1 MGGGMLKETVLWTNP
16 SPTSSML
23 NQTRVTLSQS
33 IMNFEYIK
41 FYARISTSNSKETA
55 LMVSASD
62 FQNMTDSTNRG
73 RLTICAA
80 DSSSSYARFVN
91 YVDNTTVEF
100 SNARRLGNTTTSN
113 SNTIPTKITGLK

>member
-1 MGGGMLKETVLWTNP
+1 
-16 SPTSSML
+16 
-23 NQTRVTLSQS
+23 
-33 IMNFEYIK
+33 
-41 FYARISTSNSKETA
+41 
-55 LMVSASD
+55 MVSASD